1 MDLYE
6 YQARELLEEQ
16 HIPTPRA
23 VFAQNSHEVAEAADA
38 IGYPC
43 VIKAQ
48 VKIGHRGQA
57 GGVKIAHNR
66 DEAILLSE
74 SILPMTIHGHKVNGV
89 LVAEAKNILHEY
101 YVSISVDRTS
111 RDFDVLATAN
121 GGTEVEEIAKEHPE
135 SVKRLHINAL
145 GDFDMEAAKRM
156 AGQIGFYHADL
167 DQAANILLR
176 MWQCFKDNDATLVE
190 INPLAKIGDPD
201 DEASKSLCAL
211 DAKISL
217 DGNAAFRHDGWTRFD
232 DPMQADPFEAAAAEH
247 GLHYVH
253 LDGQVGVIGNGAG
266 LVMSSLDAVWDAGKE
281 QGTNVT
287 PANFLDIGGGASAA
301 VMSDSLSIVLSDPQ
315 VESVFINVYGGI
327 TSCEQ
332 VAKGVLQ
339 AFEELH
345 TSKPLVVRFDGEQP
359 QPTCGRHHGAGRS
372 RGRSSGGERQ
382 GIEGGQAMTAFIQE
396 GAPVIVQGMTGHQGM
411 THTAR
416 MLRAGT
422 NIVGGVNPRKA
433 GNQVTFEAAREGRDI
448 SVPVYATCAEAKEAT
463 GAQASVVFVPPRFAK
478 GAVVESVEA
487 GIGLIV
493 VITEGIPVADS
504 AYFVELALQRGV
516 RIIGPN
522 CPGLLTLPSQENEH
536 GVNLGIIPDGI
547 VGRGP
552 IGLVSKS
559 GTLTYQLMGELS
571 DIGFT
576 ACLGIGGD
584 PIVGTTLLEALQE
597 FEQDA
602 DTKAVVMIGEIGGS
616 AEQDAAAWAAEHMT
630 KPVVAY
636 IAGFTAPEGKQMGHA
651 GAIVSGGKGTAQ
663 DKKIALEAAGIPV
676 GRTPG
681 QTADLMRKVLA
692 ERSLV

>member
-266 LVMSSLDAVWDAGKE
+266 LVMSSLDAVWGAGKE
-281 QGTNVT
+281 QGTKVT
-287 PANFLDIGGGASAA
+287 PANVLDIGGGASAA

-332 VAKGVLQ
+332 VAKGILQ

-345 TSKPLVVRFDGEQP
+345 TSKAMP
-359 QPTCGRHHGAGRS
+359 QPRACRASPRRTTPTCRWKTPWSRPQPRPPVWRRTPRHRRRPSNDRIHPGGCSRHRPRHDRASGHDTHRPHAPCRYEHRRRRQPAQGGQPS
-372 RGRSSGGERQ
+372 DVRGR
-382 GIEGGQAMTAFIQE
+382 A
-396 GAPVIVQGMTGHQGM
+396 
-411 THTAR
+411 
-416 MLRAGT
+416 
-422 NIVGGVNPRKA
+422 
-433 GNQVTFEAAREGRDI
+433 
-448 SVPVYATCAEAKEAT
+448 
-463 GAQASVVFVPPRFAK
+463 
-478 GAVVESVEA
+478 
-487 GIGLIV
+487 
-493 VITEGIPVADS
+493 
-504 AYFVELALQRGV
+504 
-516 RIIGPN
+516 
-522 CPGLLTLPSQENEH
+522 
-536 GVNLGIIPDGI
+536 
-547 VGRGP
+547 
-552 IGLVSKS
+552 
-559 GTLTYQLMGELS
+559 
-571 DIGFT
+571 
-576 ACLGIGGD
+576 
-584 PIVGTTLLEALQE
+584 
-597 FEQDA
+597 
-602 DTKAVVMIGEIGGS
+602 
-616 AEQDAAAWAAEHMT
+616 
-630 KPVVAY
+630 
-636 IAGFTAPEGKQMGHA
+636 
-651 GAIVSGGKGTAQ
+651 
-663 DKKIALEAAGIPV
+663 
-676 GRTPG
+676 
-681 QTADLMRKVLA
+681 
-692 ERSLV
+692 